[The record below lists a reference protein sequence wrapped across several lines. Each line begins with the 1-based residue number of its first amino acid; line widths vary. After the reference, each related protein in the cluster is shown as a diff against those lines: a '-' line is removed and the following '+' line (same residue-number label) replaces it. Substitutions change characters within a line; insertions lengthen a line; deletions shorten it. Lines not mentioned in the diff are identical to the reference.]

1 MTTSSGRSAK
11 FVVPFATDS
20 AVCMRA
26 LRARMT
32 STARMGATTTAV
44 SSHVRTTGMSTR
56 ARAEARGG
64 RCIVGRGVRRRRD
77 GVVGVAR
84 RARSDAFFDDD
95 DDDDDDVGRGRA
107 PRALANAV
115 LALCASGAMA
125 TPSFAAI
132 ECAAELTPTRVGG
145 DVRGTVH
152 FSLEKNRSGQELVVV
167 SANVRGLRPGKH
179 GINVHENGDVSS
191 CDAAGAC
198 TGKSYNP
205 EKRPHRGPKSLKKY
219 GASASHF
226 LGDGVALNRHI
237 GDLGNIVADED
248 GSSTTKIKDLYTTL
262 KPGAANSLAGRSV
275 VIRAGEDDFETEA
288 DDGNAGPI
296 VAYGEIRTVK

>member
-1 MTTSSGRSAK
+1 
-11 FVVPFATDS
+11 
-20 AVCMRA
+20 
-26 LRARMT
+26 
-32 STARMGATTTAV
+32 
-44 SSHVRTTGMSTR
+44 MSTR

>member
-1 MTTSSGRSAK
+1 
-11 FVVPFATDS
+11 
-20 AVCMRA
+20 MRA

-32 STARMGATTTAV
+32 STARMGAAMTAG
-44 SSHVRTTGMSTR
+44 SSSSAHVGARGMSTR
-56 ARAEARGG
+56 ARAEVRSG
-64 RCIVGRGVRRRRD
+64 RCVVGRRARRSRE

-84 RARSDAFFDDD
+84 RARSDAFFD

-145 DVRGTVH
+145 DVRGTVR